1 MGLDLLKVSLA
12 KGGKKFPKNH
22 FTSTRQIKKEINS
35 ILDEKTT
42 IQVSSGYLSASYF
55 KIK

>member
-1 MGLDLLKVSLA
+1 MGLDLPKVSLA
-12 KGGKKFPKNH
+12 KGGKKFPQNH

-35 ILDEKTT
+35 ILDEKT